1 MLIELAERGLIPDP
15 LLRFGMRRLMGARLR
30 TERGDGGETQFARY
44 QSRLAE
50 LREGPVA
57 LHTDAANDQHYE
69 VPAAFFERVL
79 GRYLKYSCALW
90 PPGTESLDEAE
101 AAMLEVTCHRAGLA
115 DGQRILELGC
125 GWGSLSLWMAGRY
138 PGSRITAV
146 SNSASQREFIEAR
159 ARAAGVVNLE
169 VVTAD
174 MNVFETSERFDRVVS
189 IEMFEHM
196 HNYRELLRRVST
208 WLNADGR
215 LFVHVFCHREFLYPF
230 ETEGRYDWMAEHFFT
245 GGIMPAEQMFPWFQE
260 HLRLEAQ
267 WRVNGMHYARTSN
280 AWLARMDAAEDEIL
294 RIFSEVYGA
303 ADARR
308 WVQRWRMFFMA
319 VAELFGYAGGHEW
332 FVTHALFTQRE
343 IAEA

>member
-1 MLIELAERGLIPDP
+1 MLIEWAERGLIPDP

-30 TERGDGGETQFARY
+30 AERGDGGEAQFARY
-44 QSRLAE
+44 QARLAE

-69 VPAAFFERVL
+69 VPAAFFEHVL

-90 PPGTESLDEAE
+90 PLGTESLDDAE
-101 AAMLEVTCHRAGLA
+101 AAMLEVTCQRAGLT

-159 ARAAGVVNLE
+159 ARAAGIVNLE

-196 HNYRELLRRVST
+196 RNYRELLRRVSS
-208 WLNADGR
+208 WLEADGR

-230 ETEGRYDWMAEHFFT
+230 ETDGSYDWMAEHFFT
-245 GGIMPAEQMFPWFQE
+245 GGIMPAEQMFSWFQE
-260 HLRLEAQ
+260 DLRLEAQ

-294 RIFSEVYGA
+294 RVFSEVYGG

-319 VAELFGYAGGHEW
+319 VAELFGYAGGREW

-343 IAEA
+343 AAEA